1 MTIAGT
7 FMTGQQRQ
15 DFCDEFLR
23 ARNDG
28 MTRIEAY
35 RHARNAMS
43 LLGKPY
49 PAYNTLIHWLQ
60 YGLPKDSENVK
71 KTADAESEEVGRN
84 DTTAD
89 AESEE
94 PEATEIAACGNEAEE
109 GEREKGKEEREEEN
123 ANRIDRATLYRA
135 LLRLYRYR
143 REEDIDAVVDLTVPE
158 LSGEVEA

>member
-1 MTIAGT
+1 
-7 FMTGQQRQ
+7 MTGQQRQ

-60 YGLPKDSENVK
+60 YGLPKDGVQD
-71 KTADAESEEVGRN
+71 TAPSPAAAEL
-84 DTTAD
+84 
-89 AESEE
+89 E

-123 ANRIDRATLYRA
+123 ANRIDRATLYQA

-143 REEDIDAVVDLTVPE
+143 REEDIDTVVDLTVPE

>member
-94 PEATEIAACGNEAEE
+94 QEATEIAACGNEEE
-109 GEREKGKEEREEEN
+109 FTQPEKT
-123 ANRIDRATLYRA
+123 DRTDLYQA

>member
-49 PAYNTLIHWLQ
+49 PAYNTLIHWLR
-60 YGLPKDSENVK
+60 YGLPKDGVQDTGPSP
-71 KTADAESEEVGRN
+71 AAAEQ
-84 DTTAD
+84 
-89 AESEE
+89 E
-94 PEATEIAACGNEAEE
+94 PEATEIAACGNEEE
-109 GEREKGKEEREEEN
+109 FTQPEN
-123 ANRIDRATLYRA
+123 TDRTALYRA

>member
-49 PAYNTLIHWLQ
+49 PAYNTLIHWLR
-60 YGLPKDSENVK
+60 YGLPKDGVQDTGPSP
-71 KTADAESEEVGRN
+71 AAAEQ
-84 DTTAD
+84 
-89 AESEE
+89 E
-94 PEATEIAACGNEAEE
+94 PEATEIAACGNEEE
-109 GEREKGKEEREEEN
+109 FTQPGKT
-123 ANRIDRATLYRA
+123 DRTALYRA

-143 REEDIDAVVDLTVPE
+143 REEDIDAVVDLTVPD
-158 LSGEVEA
+158 LLGEEA

>member
-1 MTIAGT
+1 MREQTKLT
-7 FMTGQQRQ
+7 KEQRERFCSEYLLAREQ
-15 DFCDEFLR
+15 D
-23 ARNDG
+23 
-28 MTRIEAY
+28 MTRREAY
-35 RHARNAMS
+35 LYAKRVLATE
-43 LLGKPY
+43 GI
-49 PAYNTLIHWLQ
+49 PAPAFNTLDAWIR

-94 PEATEIAACGNEAEE
+94 PEATEIAACGNEEE
-109 GEREKGKEEREEEN
+109 ITQPEN
-123 ANRIDRATLYRA
+123 TDRTDLYLA

>member
-1 MTIAGT
+1 
-7 FMTGQQRQ
+7 MTGQQRQ

-60 YGLPKDSENVK
+60 YGLPKDGVQD
-71 KTADAESEEVGRN
+71 TAPSPAAAEL
-84 DTTAD
+84 
-89 AESEE
+89 E
-94 PEATEIAACGNEAEE
+94 PEATEIAACGNEEE
-109 GEREKGKEEREEEN
+109 ITQPEN
-123 ANRIDRATLYRA
+123 TDRTDLYRA

>member
-60 YGLPKDSENVK
+60 YGLPKDGVQDTGPSP
-71 KTADAESEEVGRN
+71 AAAEL
-84 DTTAD
+84 
-89 AESEE
+89 E
-94 PEATEIAACGNEAEE
+94 PEATEIAACGNEEE
-109 GEREKGKEEREEEN
+109 FTQPGN
-123 ANRIDRATLYRA
+123 TDRTDLYRA

-143 REEDIDAVVDLTVPE
+143 REEDIDTVVDLTVPE

>member
-1 MTIAGT
+1 
-7 FMTGQQRQ
+7 MTGQQRQ

-49 PAYNTLIHWLQ
+49 PAYNTLIHWLR
-60 YGLPKDSENVK
+60 YGLPKDGVQDTGPSP
-71 KTADAESEEVGRN
+71 AAAEQ
-84 DTTAD
+84 
-89 AESEE
+89 E
-94 PEATEIAACGNEAEE
+94 PEATEIAACGNEEE
-109 GEREKGKEEREEEN
+109 FTQPGN
-123 ANRIDRATLYRA
+123 TDRTDLYRA

>member
-1 MTIAGT
+1 
-7 FMTGQQRQ
+7 MTGQQRQ

-49 PAYNTLIHWLQ
+49 PAYNTLIHWLR
-60 YGLPKDSENVK
+60 YGLPKDGVQDTGPSP
-71 KTADAESEEVGRN
+71 AAAEQ
-84 DTTAD
+84 
-89 AESEE
+89 E
-94 PEATEIAACGNEAEE
+94 PEATEIAACGNEEE
-109 GEREKGKEEREEEN
+109 FTQPEN
-123 ANRIDRATLYRA
+123 TDRTDLYRA

>member
-60 YGLPKDSENVK
+60 YGLPKDGVQD
-71 KTADAESEEVGRN
+71 TAPSPAAAEL
-84 DTTAD
+84 
-89 AESEE
+89 E
-94 PEATEIAACGNEAEE
+94 PEATEIAACGNEEE
-109 GEREKGKEEREEEN
+109 ITQPEN
-123 ANRIDRATLYRA
+123 TDRTDLYRA

>member
-49 PAYNTLIHWLQ
+49 PAYNTLIHWLR
-60 YGLPKDSENVK
+60 YGLPKDGVQDTGPSP
-71 KTADAESEEVGRN
+71 AAAEQ
-84 DTTAD
+84 
-89 AESEE
+89 E
-94 PEATEIAACGNEAEE
+94 PEATEIAACGNEEE
-109 GEREKGKEEREEEN
+109 FTQPGKT
-123 ANRIDRATLYRA
+123 DRTALYRA

>member
-1 MTIAGT
+1 
-7 FMTGQQRQ
+7 MTGQQRQ

-49 PAYNTLIHWLQ
+49 PAYNTLIHWLR
-60 YGLPKDSENVK
+60 YGLPKDGVQDTGPSP
-71 KTADAESEEVGRN
+71 AAAEQ
-84 DTTAD
+84 
-89 AESEE
+89 E
-94 PEATEIAACGNEAEE
+94 PEATEIAACGNEEE
-109 GEREKGKEEREEEN
+109 FTQPGKT
-123 ANRIDRATLYRA
+123 DRTALYRA

>member
-49 PAYNTLIHWLQ
+49 PAYNTLIHWLR
-60 YGLPKDSENVK
+60 YGLPKDGVQDTGPSP
-71 KTADAESEEVGRN
+71 AAAEQ
-84 DTTAD
+84 
-89 AESEE
+89 E
-94 PEATEIAACGNEAEE
+94 PEATEIAACGNEEE
-109 GEREKGKEEREEEN
+109 FTQPGKT
-123 ANRIDRATLYRA
+123 DRTDLYRA

>member
-60 YGLPKDSENVK
+60 YGLPKDGVQD
-71 KTADAESEEVGRN
+71 TAPSPAAAELE
-84 DTTAD
+84 A
-89 AESEE
+89 
-94 PEATEIAACGNEAEE
+94 EATEIAACGNEEEE

-123 ANRIDRATLYRA
+123 TNRIDRATLYRA

-143 REEDIDAVVDLTVPE
+143 REEDIDTVVDLTVPE

>member
-49 PAYNTLIHWLQ
+49 PAYNTLINWFR

-94 PEATEIAACGNEAEE
+94 AEATEIAACGNEEE
-109 GEREKGKEEREEEN
+109 FTQPGKT
-123 ANRIDRATLYRA
+123 DRTALYRA

-143 REEDIDAVVDLTVPE
+143 REEDIDAVVDLTVPD
-158 LSGEVEA
+158 LLGEEA

>member
-60 YGLPKDSENVK
+60 YGLPKDGVQDTGPSP
-71 KTADAESEEVGRN
+71 AAAEQ
-84 DTTAD
+84 
-89 AESEE
+89 E
-94 PEATEIAACGNEAEE
+94 PEATEIAACGNEEEE

-123 ANRIDRATLYRA
+123 TNRIDRATLYRA

-143 REEDIDAVVDLTVPE
+143 REEDIDTVVDLTVPE

>member
-49 PAYNTLIHWLQ
+49 PAYNTLIHWLR
-60 YGLPKDSENVK
+60 YGLPKDGVQDTGPSP
-71 KTADAESEEVGRN
+71 AAAEQ
-84 DTTAD
+84 
-89 AESEE
+89 E
-94 PEATEIAACGNEAEE
+94 PEATEIAACGNEEE
-109 GEREKGKEEREEEN
+109 FTQPGN
-123 ANRIDRATLYRA
+123 TDRTDLYRA

>member
-49 PAYNTLIHWLQ
+49 PAYNTLIHWLR
-60 YGLPKDSENVK
+60 YGLPKDGVQDTGPSP
-71 KTADAESEEVGRN
+71 AAAEL
-84 DTTAD
+84 
-89 AESEE
+89 E
-94 PEATEIAACGNEAEE
+94 PEATEIAACGNEEE
-109 GEREKGKEEREEEN
+109 FTQPGN
-123 ANRIDRATLYRA
+123 TDRTDLYRA

>member
-60 YGLPKDSENVK
+60 YGLPKDGVQDTGPSP
-71 KTADAESEEVGRN
+71 AAAEQ
-84 DTTAD
+84 
-89 AESEE
+89 E
-94 PEATEIAACGNEAEE
+94 PEATEIAACGNEEE
-109 GEREKGKEEREEEN
+109 FTQPEN
-123 ANRIDRATLYRA
+123 TDRTDLYRA

-143 REEDIDAVVDLTVPE
+143 REEDIDAVVDLTVPD
-158 LSGEVEA
+158 LLGEEA

>member
-1 MTIAGT
+1 
-7 FMTGQQRQ
+7 MTGQQRQ

-49 PAYNTLIHWLQ
+49 PAYNTLIHWLR
-60 YGLPKDSENVK
+60 YGLPKDGVQDTGPSP
-71 KTADAESEEVGRN
+71 AAAEQ
-84 DTTAD
+84 
-89 AESEE
+89 E
-94 PEATEIAACGNEAEE
+94 PEATEIAACGNEEE
-109 GEREKGKEEREEEN
+109 FTQPGKT
-123 ANRIDRATLYRA
+123 DRTALYRA

-143 REEDIDAVVDLTVPE
+143 REEDIDAVVDLTVPD
-158 LSGEVEA
+158 LLGEEA